1 MLHAVDADEAASD
14 TGLTRRTLLRAS
26 AVAGAGLLIGINLV
40 GRAAADAGGTSAQGP
55 AFNAFIRISPEDR
68 VTFIMP
74 AVEMG
79 QGAYTST
86 AMMLAEELDVDLDR
100 VATDHAPPDQKLYG
114 SPALV
119 IQATGGS
126 TTTAAWYLPLRKAGA
141 TARAMLVQA
150 AATGWGVAADSL
162 RTEHGAVHH
171 DPSGRSISYGRLAGH
186 AANLQPPADVALK
199 DPARF
204 RLLGKPTRR
213 VDSPAKVN
221 GSAKF
226 GIDVTMP
233 GLRFATL
240 AASPVFG
247 GTLRHVDD
255 SQARTVPGVRQ
266 IVVLDDLVAVVA
278 DHMWA
283 ARQGLEALALDWTEG
298 ANAGVGQDRLWS
310 DLEKG
315 SQGPGVVAE
324 KIGDAAHAL
333 SEGTLFEATYELP
346 FLAHAPMEPMN
357 CTAHVHDGQ
366 CEIWVGTQAPGM
378 AQDGAAKVLG
388 IAPQQ
393 VTINN
398 HLIGGGFGRRLEV
411 DGVVKAVRIAQHVD
425 GPVKIVW
432 TREED
437 IQQELYRPMYHDRMK
452 ARVEGGKVTAWH
464 HRVTGPSI
472 MARWMPPA
480 FKDGLDSDAV
490 DGATRQPYDFP
501 NTLVEYVR
509 HEGPIP
515 TAFWR
520 GVGPN
525 SNVFSAECF
534 LDLIA
539 SKTGTDPVA
548 LRRSMLQ
555 KNRRALGALD
565 LAVAKA
571 GWSLP
576 LAASAGGRVGRG
588 VALLASFGSFLGCVA
603 EVVVG
608 DDGDVRVT
616 RVVIAADVGTVVNPD
631 TLLAQ
636 IQGGVVF
643 GITTILHSQV
653 TIAGGRVQ
661 QGNFND
667 YRLLRIDEMP
677 VIEAHIVPSTEPPG
691 GIGEPGTVVV
701 QPAIANAIFA
711 ATGRQLTRMP
721 IDRSAIAKGAA

>member
-1 MLHAVDADEAASD
+1 M
-14 TGLTRRTLLRAS
+14 LRADKPVIGDLS
-26 AVAGAGLLIGINLV
+26 RRSVLRAGAVVGGGLLIGINLV
-40 GRAAADAGGTSAQGP
+40 SRAAADAGGTSAEGP

-68 VTFIMP
+68 VTFVMP

-86 AMMLAEELDVDLDR
+86 SMMLAEELDVDLDH
-100 VATDHAPPDQKLYG
+100 VMTEHAPPDQKLYG

-126 TTTAAWYLPLRKAGA
+126 TTTAAWFLPLRKAGA

-150 AATGWGVAADSL
+150 AAAGWGVAPDTL
-162 RTEHGAVHH
+162 RTQSGMVHH
-171 DPSGRSISYGRLAGH
+171 DASGRSISYGKLAGH
-186 AANLQPPADVALK
+186 AAHLAPPTDVPLK
-199 DPARF
+199 DPSRF
-204 RLLGKPTRR
+204 RLLGKPARR
-213 VDSPAKVN
+213 LDSPGKVD

-247 GTLRHVDD
+247 GKLKHVDD
-255 SQARTVPGVRQ
+255 TQAKVVPGVRQ

-283 ARQGLEALALDWTEG
+283 AKQGLDALKLDWDEG
-298 ANAGVGQDRLWS
+298 ANAGVGQDQLWAE
-310 DLEKG
+310 LEKG
-315 SQGPGVVAE
+315 SLGSGVVAE
-324 KIGDAAHAL
+324 KVGDAAQAL
-333 SEGTLFEATYELP
+333 STGTLYEATYELP

-357 CTAHVHDGQ
+357 CTAHVHDGL
-366 CEIWVGTQAPGM
+366 CEVWVGTQAPGL
-378 AQDGAAKVLG
+378 AQGGAAKALS
-388 IAPQQ
+388 IAPDK

-411 DGVVKAVRIAQHVD
+411 DGVVKAVRIAQQVE
-425 GPVKIVW
+425 GPVKVVW

-437 IQQELYRPMYHDRMK
+437 IQQELYRPLYHDRMK
-452 ARVEGGKVTAWH
+452 ARVEDGKVTAWH

-472 MARWMPPA
+472 LARWLPPA
-480 FKDGLDSDAV
+480 FKDGIDSDGV
-490 DGATRQPYDFP
+490 DGAIKQPYDFP
-501 NTLVEYVR
+501 NTLVEFVR
-509 HEGPIP
+509 HETQIP
-515 TAFWR
+515 VAFWR

-539 SKTGTDPVA
+539 RQSSADPVA
-548 LRRSMLQ
+548 FRRAMLQ
-555 KNRRALGALD
+555 KNKRALGALD
-565 LAVAKA
+565 LAADKA
-571 GWSLP
+571 GWSTP

-588 VALLASFGSFLGCVA
+588 FALLASFGSFLGCVA

-616 RVVIAADVGTVVNPD
+616 RVVVAADVGTVVNPD

-636 IQGGVVF
+636 IEGGVVF
-643 GITTILHSQV
+643 GITTILHSKV
-653 TIAGGRVQ
+653 TIDKGRVQ
-661 QGNFND
+661 QSNFND

-677 VIEAHIVPSTEPPG
+677 VIAAHIVPSSEPPG

-711 ATGRQLTRMP
+711 ATGTQLTRMP
-721 IDRSAIAKGAA
+721 IDRSKLAKGAA